1 MSKNLLGR
9 DLKLVDVE
17 LGSDLKLSSTGDLEI
32 VGDEYNLSQ
41 AIINRLRTR
50 IGELADLGHP
60 NYGSKLYELIGQPNN
75 ERTRNLAR
83 LYTIE
88 CISQDPRVEE
98 ILSVSISVPKDNPN
112 RIDINI
118 LVLPIGSTKVLNI
131 VFPFY
136 LEVL

>member
-1 MSKNLLGR
+1 MSRKLLGR

-17 LGSDLKLSSTGDLEI
+17 LGSDLTVTPGGDLEVI
-32 VGDEYNLSQ
+32 SGEYNLSQ
-41 AIINRLRTR
+41 AIINRLKTR
-50 IGELADLGHP
+50 IGELAELGHP
-60 NYGSKLYELIGQPNN
+60 NYGSRLYELIGQPNN

-88 CISQDPRVEE
+88 SISQDPRIEE
-98 ILSVSISVPKDNPN
+98 ILSVSVSVPKDDSN

-118 LVLPIGSTKVLNI
+118 LVLPTGSSRVVNI

-136 LEVL
+136 LEVS